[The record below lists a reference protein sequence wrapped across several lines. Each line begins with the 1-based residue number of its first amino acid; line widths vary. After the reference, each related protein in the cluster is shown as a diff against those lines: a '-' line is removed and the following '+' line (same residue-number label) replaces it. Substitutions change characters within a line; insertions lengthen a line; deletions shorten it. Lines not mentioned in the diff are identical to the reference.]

1 VIDTTQLIPREQPSD
16 QQKIRYWR
24 DHLRER
30 GGMPPIEIMPCGKAS
45 NGKAR
50 YLICNGHH
58 RLAAARAEGA
68 LSVLAKVIT
77 R

>member
-30 GGMPPIEIMPCGKAS
+30 GGMPIEIMPCGKAS